1 MEKDNLNNKLEN
13 DLDVFKEI
21 FIVLKLANKYYSILC
36 QKYNITEMQFEV
48 LYLLHISRDNGLKIS
63 KLGNKLEMARSG
75 VTLLVDKMALA
86 GLAKRCADAEDRR
99 IIKVMITEK
108 GNEIMKEIF
117 PSNEI
122 FKVSSLDF
130 MKQDEKELLCKLII
144 KTKEELVSK
153 VSMIYKLSRMSNNY

>member
-1 MEKDNLNNKLEN
+1 MEKEILNRKLEN
-13 DLDVFKEI
+13 DTEILKEL
-21 FIVLKLANKYYSILC
+21 FIVLKLTNKYYKKLC
-36 QKYNITEMQFEV
+36 KKFNITQIQFQV
-48 LYLLHISRDNGLKIS
+48 IYLLYISGDNCIKMS
-63 KLGNKLEMARSG
+63 TLGDKLEMARSG

-86 GLAKRCADAEDRR
+86 GLVKRRADVEDRR

-130 MKQDEKELLCKLII
+130 MQQDEKELLCKLII
-144 KTKEELVSK
+144 KTKEKLVSK
-153 VSMIYKLSRMSNNY
+153 VSMV